1 MASYSGKKSYCIY
14 SSLETDRSQNLNS
27 DPESQLRA
35 VGRITIVREPSPII
49 LGALHLTMN
58 QDFDMDELFGYLE
71 KEETSAVST
80 YC

>member
-1 MASYSGKKSYCIY
+1 MASYSGEIAFA
-14 SSLETDRSQNLNS
+14 LIALPETNHSQNLNS

-58 QDFDMDELFGYLE
+58 QEFDMDELFEYLV
-71 KEETSAVST
+71 KEDSSTVSSSP
-80 YC
+80 

>member
-1 MASYSGKKSYCIY
+1 M
-14 SSLETDRSQNLNS
+14 SSMTNFLQNINS

-58 QDFDMDELFGYLE
+58 QDFDMDEVFELLAHEDPSTVSPSIRSYL
-71 KEETSAVST
+71 
-80 YC
+80 